1 MRTKTLLWGL
11 FFIVSSSVAGATD
24 ITMEYSGTVTST
36 DANAVAISEVE
47 VGDSV
52 TGQFIFD
59 SDSQDEIESN
69 QFSGL
74 YEANSLTLTVK
85 SFNYTA
91 SDNNLSITNDSVL
104 VAGQPA
110 LDAFEIVS
118 GLWDVSGPALSG
130 LPPAQIDLVIVDTE
144 AKVFTD
150 DSLPTSLDIDD
161 FDINSEEPFGTTGGR
176 LIFQSLATGGIGEVR
191 FRIDTINAV
200 VDLPTSL
207 NQTQVSQLYVSI
219 FGRASEGEGNSYW
232 QTLELDMATT
242 ADVMLDTDAA
252 RNYFGANL
260 NTNQAFIEHI
270 YLNTLNKTIAD
281 DFDGINYWVGLLDAG
296 TSRGQ
301 AVATLVGAIYDYA
314 PGGPLYD
321 PDDTA
326 TIAAYNQFTNRVE
339 VSDYMADNV
348 YATPDDWERSTSFSH
363 GLIVTDDPATLG
375 AAKTNIDLFR

>member
-1 MRTKTLLWGL
+1 MKIKTLLWGL
-11 FFIVSSSVAGATD
+11 FFIVNSSVAGATD

-36 DANAVAISEVE
+36 AANAVTISEVE

-52 TGQFIFD
+52 TGQFTFD
-59 SDSQDEIESN
+59 SDSQDEIPSN
-69 QFSGL
+69 QLSGL

-91 SDNNLSITNDSVL
+91 SDNNISITNDSILVL
-104 VAGQPA
+104 GQPA

-130 LPPAQIDLVIVDTE
+130 LPPAQIDLVIVDTQAE
-144 AKVFTD
+144 VFTD

-200 VDLPTSL
+200 IDLPTSL

-219 FGRASEGEGNSYW
+219 FGRASEGEGNAYW
-232 QTLELDMATT
+232 QSLELDMATT

-252 RNYFGANL
+252 RNYFGTNL

-270 YLNTLNKTIAD
+270 YRNTLNKTIAD
-281 DFDGINYWVGLLDAG
+281 DFDGISYWVGMLDAG
-296 TSRGQ
+296 ISRGQ

-321 PDDTA
+321 PDDSA
-326 TIAAYNQFTNRVE
+326 TVAAYNQFINRVE
-339 VSDYMADNV
+339 VSNYMADNV
-348 YATPDDWERSTSFSH
+348 YATPDDWERSTSFNN
-363 GLIVTDDPATLG
+363 GLIVTDDPATVG
-375 AAKTNIDLFR
+375 AAKANIDLFR